1 MRFFVVACLFCLTIA
16 SVGCMTQNWSSP
28 LFQRDVRTTGSD
40 ETGEGDE
47 SDEEAKANFWK
58 SKFGEASGLDP
69 RSREIEQ
76 RLGL

>member
-1 MRFFVVACLFCLTIA
+1 MRFFVLVCLFCLTIA
-16 SVGCMTQNWSSP
+16 SVGCMTHNWSSP
-28 LFQRDVRTTGSD
+28 LFQREAR
-40 ETGEGDE
+40 TGETEEMDE
-47 SDEEAKANFWK
+47 QAETNFWN